1 MAITAAELM
10 TSQPVT
16 VSPETGIGKVAELLV
31 ERRISAVPVC
41 RPDGSLAGI
50 ISELDVMKP
59 FRDSIRRKRDRWLG
73 LMAEGEALSQEFLDY
88 LREDTKSAADLMM
101 RQVVTASPTTTL
113 GEIAELMVA
122 HGVKRIPII
131 EDGRVVGIV
140 SRSDL
145 IRAIAAA
152 PALLA

>member
-1 MAITAAELM
+1 MAMTAADLM
-10 TSQPVT
+10 TPQPVT

-31 ERRISAVPVC
+31 DRHISAVPVC

-59 FRDSIRRKRDRWLG
+59 FRESVRRRRDRWLG
-73 LMAEGEALSQEFLDY
+73 LMAEGEALSAEFLEY

-101 RQVVTASPTTTL
+101 RQVVTAGPAATL
-113 GEIAELMVA
+113 GEIAELMVS

-131 EDGRVVGIV
+131 DDGRVVGIV

-145 IRAIAAA
+145 IRAIAAS
-152 PALLA
+152 PDVVG